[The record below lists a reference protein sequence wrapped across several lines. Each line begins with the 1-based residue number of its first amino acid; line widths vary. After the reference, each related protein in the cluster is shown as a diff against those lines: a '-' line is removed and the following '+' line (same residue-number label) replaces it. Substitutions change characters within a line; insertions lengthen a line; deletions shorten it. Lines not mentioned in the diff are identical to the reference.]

1 MPSVTKYIDCFKKA
15 GAAIPRDVKQTLL
28 SQIKEREAS
37 GMEPNK
43 AAKQVATEMRD
54 RARADQASVMEG
66 IKAAKVKPAAAP
78 VSQAAAPA
86 TPAPVSE
93 KQQITQEIVAAHQQ
107 AMPNGPKVHVL
118 DREQAA
124 QHLEGQRDARAASVR
139 DGTIEGFYDPATDSA
154 VIVPESL
161 RIREGETVN
170 GAVGRVIAHETAGH
184 GGWARLFKGGPLE
197 PEFRGV
203 MDAFWQH
210 EAGQD
215 FSADF
220 QRTHGYGN
228 LDELATRYGYDNSTP
243 EGRSDTLQ
251 EHFARLAEDPAPPK
265 WFDAVITRF
274 TDFFRKLGFN
284 AWTDSDTRI
293 LLQKGRD
300 AMGMERSDAVKRA
313 DEIRFSKVLDDISG
327 DAEKERGYVTSVKNA
342 KDVAPSVKEKV
353 HGVYTPITNAGTK
366 AEAKEWINRVGWE
379 SAQESLMAN
388 KNPTARDIA
397 AGQEVAMYLQGVGRD
412 EEAGAL
418 WSEMAAGLTT
428 HAQAVQHASTLEKY
442 TEPAIRAYVDKQV
455 GEMVEKN
462 PAAHRVWSQLTRLKK
477 LLGGENITQ
486 AAGAAIMRSKAK
498 GSSDTVQKRINQQMV
513 DNPKSVWGQYKEV
526 AVNALANKLLGPR
539 QSGDRPALDVFT
551 KHLTAAL
558 KEKIPQ
564 GELAEARKK
573 APTDEAAL
581 IAEAINNKEKYQ
593 EVWNEAQKHVQEMFK
608 DNPEA
613 LQSLDS
619 YFGQILEK
627 PFSEKSLKGAV
638 SQAQTDLNIKMRDI
652 LRATAKTKEQVRK
665 ELTDEVIKRTGLSEE
680 KARSVAESVHQE
692 FERQLQGQRD
702 IMLKQLM
709 RTPTARLPKSEIQK
723 LMELNNAGT
732 LDNPKFFAA
741 LSKKFGIPAWTPE
754 LGTMIKRL
762 QKEHERALESGNT
775 DIAMVRAA
783 EMMDAVHSV
792 LPKDAWARTRA
803 VQNMS
808 LLMNPK
814 TIIRN
819 IGGNSILFAAD
830 QAADTISWGI
840 DKGVAIAFRDRT
852 NQYRTR
858 ASADVGERWSGLL
871 QPARDWWNGYQFA
884 REGGADKAVSFA
896 EGTKTMIKLA
906 NLTSRGVLETSD
918 VHRGMAD
925 VFSSRTMN
933 FMHSGLAMS
942 LSIPDRAFFVAARN
956 GDLARQMHLHYLKT
970 GEKLLAPT
978 QEMFA
983 EAEIAANRAI
993 FQDPNKI
1000 STLFN
1005 DFRVM
1010 LNKLTGS
1017 KEFGVGT
1024 GTLPFAQVPG
1034 SIVLRSIEMTPA
1046 GLFKAIHHI
1055 YKMGHPTDRT
1065 RAFHKQNAIDAI
1077 SRVIVGTGGASVFGL
1092 VLAKLGIMSGVGP
1105 ENKDLAAFQRDSGWG
1120 KYMINLSEIQRR
1132 LISGNFLAPGE
1143 HQDGDVLMNYDWAQ
1157 PLAANVAMGASYAEK
1172 QKERAQK
1179 ERLGIAP
1186 KGALEKL
1193 TARAGGAGQI
1203 LEAGWDTI
1211 RSQPLLTGLMRLVNI
1226 SAGGDNDI
1234 FTTTAI
1240 SGGMNVAGMMVPTL
1254 AKQINNY
1261 FDNTVPETGAGTWI
1275 EQTGNRIVA
1284 SIPGMQN
1291 FYPPKYD
1298 VFGEAN
1304 KRYNYG
1310 GNSFLNVFLNPATL
1324 RQLNASPEVK
1334 EMQRLYDITGRTDIL
1349 PKKVDRSVTVPG
1361 TGKRVELDNQ
1371 QLADYQMV
1379 SGQLTM
1385 QVAKALL
1392 AMPKYAE
1399 ANADVKASLLAKSI
1413 ELVHKMSVMVVT
1425 GDNPELSRQAI
1436 DALAQDLTNK
1446 VQFRSVK

>member
-1 MPSVTKYIDCFKKA
+1 MAATKYVKCFSL
-15 GAAIPRDVKQTLL
+15 AAAVPRDVRQSLIN
-28 SQIKEREAS
+28 QVKELEAG
-37 GMEPNK
+37 GMDPNK
-43 AAKQVATEMRD
+43 AAKQVATQMRD
-54 RARADQASVMEG
+54 RARTDQQSVMEG
-66 IKAAKVKPAAAP
+66 IKAAKAKPTAPTIAPAATTPKAGTEAHAL
-78 VSQAAAPA
+78 VGRILDA
-86 TPAPVSE
+86 TDGTYESVVRELE
-93 KQQITQEIVAAHQQ
+93 KRLQGSPEGTRTPLHDALDIARTRLGEETKGRIANQLVDDFK
-107 AMPNGPKVHVL
+107 AMFPKGPKVSVQN
-118 DREQAA
+118 REMAA
-124 QHLEGQRDARAASVR
+124 KTLEANGSHDRAAKTRAGQVN
-139 DGTIEGFYDPATDSA
+139 GFYNPGTDSA
-154 VIVPESL
+154 VIIPENL
-161 RIREGETVN
+161 HVREGETVN
-170 GAVGRVIAHETAGH
+170 GALGRVIVHETAGH
-184 GGWARLFKGGPLE
+184 GGWARLFQGGPLE
-197 PEFRGV
+197 PEFRGI
-203 MDAFWQH
+203 MDAYWQH
-210 EAGQD
+210 EAGQEFGTD
-215 FSADF
+215 FN
-220 QRTHGYGN
+220 RTHGYGN

-243 EGRSDTLQ
+243 EGRANTLQ

-274 TDFFRKLGFN
+274 TEFFRKLGFN

-300 AMGMERSDAVKRA
+300 AMGMDRADAVKRA

-327 DAEKERGYVTSVKNA
+327 DPEKERGYVTSVKNA
-342 KDVAPSVKEKV
+342 KNVAPSVKEKV
-353 HGVYTPITNAGTK
+353 DGLYTPITNAGTK
-366 AEAKEWINRVGWE
+366 AEAKEWINKVGWE
-379 SAQESLMAN
+379 SAREVLMAN

-442 TEPAIRAYVDKQV
+442 NEPAIRAYVDKQV
-455 GEMVEKN
+455 GEMVAKN
-462 PAAHRVWSQLTRLKK
+462 PAAHQVWSQLTRLKK

-486 AAGAAIMRSKAK
+486 AAGAAVMRTKVK
-498 GSSDTVQKRINQQMV
+498 GSSDTVQKRLSQQMI
-513 DNPKSVWGQYKEV
+513 DNPKSIWGQYKEV

-539 QSGDRPALDVFT
+539 QPGERPALDVFT
-551 KHLTAAL
+551 KHLIAAL
-558 KEKIPQ
+558 KEKIPK

-593 EVWNEAQKHVQEMFK
+593 EVWNEAQKHIQETFK

-638 SQAQTDLNIKMRDI
+638 SQAQIDLNIKMRDI

-692 FERQLQGQRD
+692 FERQLQAQRE
-702 IMLKQLM
+702 IMLKHMM
-709 RTPTARLPKSEIQK
+709 RTPTSRLPKSEIQK
-723 LMELNNAGT
+723 LIELNNAGT

-754 LGTMIKRL
+754 LGATIKRL
-762 QKEHERALESGNT
+762 QKEHERALASGNT
-775 DIAMVRAA
+775 DLAMVTAA
-783 EMMDAVHSV
+783 EMMDAVHSF

-819 IGGNSILFAAD
+819 IGGNAILFQAD

-840 DKGVAIAFRDRT
+840 DKAVAIGFRDRT
-852 NQYRTR
+852 NQFRTR
-858 ASADVGERWSGLL
+858 ASVDVGARWHGLL
-871 QPARDWWNGYQFA
+871 QPARDWWNGYEFA
-884 REGGADKAVSFA
+884 REGGASKEVSFL

-906 NLTSRGVLETSD
+906 NLTSRGVLELRDT
-918 VHRGMAD
+918 HRGMAD
-925 VFSSRTMN
+925 VFSNRTMN
-933 FMHSGLAMS
+933 LLHGGLAVS

-970 GEKLLAPT
+970 GEELLAPT
-978 QEMFA
+978 PEMFA

-1005 DFRVM
+1005 DFRVA
-1010 LNKLTGS
+1010 LNKATGS

-1024 GTLPFAQVPG
+1024 GILPFAQVPG
-1034 SIVLRSIEMTPA
+1034 SIVMRSIEMTPA
-1046 GLFKAIHHI
+1046 GLFKSLHHI
-1055 YKMGHPTDRT
+1055 YKMSHPTDRT
-1065 RAFHKQNAIDAI
+1065 RAFHKKEAIDAL
-1077 SRVIVGTGGASVFGL
+1077 SRVIVGTGGAGVFGY
-1092 VLAKLGIMSGVGP
+1092 VLAQLGIMSGVGP

-1132 LISGNFLAPGE
+1132 LISGNFLAPGA

-1157 PLAANVAMGASYAEK
+1157 PLAANIAMGASLLEK
-1172 QKERAQK
+1172 GKEREQK

-1186 KGALEKL
+1186 KGALGKL
-1193 TARAGGAGQI
+1193 TARAGAAGQI

-1226 SAGGDNDI
+1226 AAGGDNDI
-1234 FTTTAI
+1234 FTTTAL

-1261 FDNTVPETGAGTWI
+1261 FDNAVPETGAGAWI
-1275 EQTGNRIVA
+1275 EQSANRIVA
-1284 SIPGMQN
+1284 SIP
-1291 FYPPKYD
+1291 
-1298 VFGEAN
+1298 ECS
-1304 KRYNYG
+1304 
-1310 GNSFLNVFLNPATL
+1310 NSTRPNTMSLGKPTSDTTTEETL
-1324 RQLNASPEVK
+1324 
-1334 EMQRLYDITGRTDIL
+1334 
-1349 PKKVDRSVTVPG
+1349 
-1361 TGKRVELDNQ
+1361 
-1371 QLADYQMV
+1371 
-1379 SGQLTM
+1379 
-1385 QVAKALL
+1385 
-1392 AMPKYAE
+1392 
-1399 ANADVKASLLAKSI
+1399 
-1413 ELVHKMSVMVVT
+1413 
-1425 GDNPELSRQAI
+1425 
-1436 DALAQDLTNK
+1436 
-1446 VQFRSVK
+1446 F